1 MLYIAHILLLQPY
14 SFVLILHLLICSL
27 GLAHLEILIYYYIV
41 IFIFKNS
48 FCFVFLYLFIYFLLL
63 FCRRTVP
70 NIPPRIPDRPVM
82 GQGGRWSQK
91 HSKVVQNYSV
101 LELLLIICDWF
112 QEQALRTL
120 LLLYF
125 RINIFVE
132 SYRNNLKNNNVTAF
146 FAKSN
151 YMCPIHA
158 RPFFYKFQCC

>member
-120 LLLYF
+120 LLLLLLLLYF
-125 RINIFVE
+125 RINIFCRVIGTKIF
-132 SYRNNLKNNNVTAF
+132 LKNVTAF

-151 YMCPIHA
+151 YMCPMHTK
-158 RPFFYKFQCC
+158 RL

>member
-1 MLYIAHILLLQPY
+1 MFAKKSKINMNWRVFSLKNTPPLKLLLCVPCFI
-14 SFVLILHLLICSL
+14 SFYYFVDELYPISL
-27 GLAHLEILIYYYIV
+27 REFQI
-41 IFIFKNS
+41 
-48 FCFVFLYLFIYFLLL
+48 
-63 FCRRTVP
+63 
-70 NIPPRIPDRPVM
+70 
-82 GQGGRWSQK
+82 GQSWVKEAAEARNTKSR
-91 HSKVVQNYSV
+91 SNYSV

-132 SYRNNLKNNNVTAF
+132 SYRNNFKKIIMLLLF